1 MLWRI
6 HMIND
11 DELNV
16 NTLNE
21 KLVTA
26 LEYRNTMKT
35 FNLNKENIKAKVQN
49 LLTYNLNGGT
59 FYIDQNL
66 IGFVN
71 YIVTSGK
78 TESVVLDKN
87 NLPIMIVDTATFLS
101 KISDIY
107 FSAMNEYYAD
117 YEKLRSSRKIELALE
132 I

>member
-6 HMIND
+6 HMINN

-78 TESVVLDKN
+78 TESVILDKN
-87 NLPIMIVDTATFLS
+87 NLPIMIVDPATFLS

>member
-1 MLWRI
+1 
-6 HMIND
+6 MINN

-78 TESVVLDKN
+78 TESVILDKN
-87 NLPIMIVDTATFLS
+87 NLPIMIVDPATFLS

>member
-6 HMIND
+6 HMINN

-87 NLPIMIVDTATFLS
+87 NLPIMIVDPATFLS